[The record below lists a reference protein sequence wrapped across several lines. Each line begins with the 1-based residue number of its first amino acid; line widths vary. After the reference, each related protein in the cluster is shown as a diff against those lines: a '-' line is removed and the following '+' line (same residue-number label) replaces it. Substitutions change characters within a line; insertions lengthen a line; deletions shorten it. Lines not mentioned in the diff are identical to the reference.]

1 VAYGQAPGAV
11 NFFLRRPIFASVC
24 SLFIVLVGLITIPT
38 LPISQYPQIAPPTV
52 TVTATYTGAS
62 AETVEQTVTIPLEE
76 AINGTSGLRY
86 ISSQSN
92 NNGTVTITC
101 TFSLDTNLDIAAT
114 DVQNAANTALGQ
126 LPSAVQQTGL
136 IVKKNSGSF
145 VIAFGLYATD
155 PRIDTLFLANYA
167 DIYIV
172 DALKRI
178 KGVGD
183 VHTFGDRR
191 YAMRVWIDPKKL
203 NAYGL
208 TATDVTAAIA
218 AQNVQVAAGAL
229 GAPPVPRDTP
239 FQIPINVTG
248 RLTDPAQFGNIIVK
262 TTPSGGYVRLRD
274 VGHVDL
280 GAQDY
285 STNLRFNG
293 RPSVGVAVLQLP
305 DANALDV
312 STRARAAMVEL
323 AKHFPPGVKY
333 GVAFDSSEFVRE
345 SIKEVLITL
354 LMAICLVVV
363 VIFLFLQDW
372 RTTLIPAVTIPI
384 SLIGSFFLMKVFGF
398 TINTLTL
405 FGLTLATGLVVDDAI
420 VVIENIARFIQ
431 DKKMERMAGAE
442 AALKEIYGAVVASSL
457 VLLSVFIPVG
467 FFPGTTGR
475 LYQQFA
481 LTIACAISISL
492 FCSLTL
498 TPVLSRLLIGGEERR
513 HGRFFDLV
521 NAGIRWTRRT
531 YDRTLQPTIR
541 HGRVVGALFVLGL
554 LLTGFVF
561 TRTPTAFIPDEDV
574 GYFITQLQAP
584 DGTSLPYTSA
594 IALRAENVIRAQPE
608 VEDVFS
614 IQGFSFVGQ
623 GPNFGLIFA
632 HLKPWGERPGAQHT
646 LAAVLRRVNAGFS
659 KIPDASIVAFNPP
672 AIPGVG
678 NVGGFQFELEDTG
691 NIGLQAL
698 SAAARQFT
706 RKANRDP
713 NLRLVYTTFHANAPQ
728 LVVDVDRGKAEQIG
742 VPVADIFNT
751 LAVYLGSD
759 YVNDFTYLNRSFR
772 VYAQAETP
780 YRLTQADF
788 QNIFVRS
795 SGGGEVPLSDL
806 VRVHMGEAAPVITHY
821 NLFRNIEVLGQAAPG
836 RGSGDAIAAMERL
849 ARTLPAGI
857 QYEWTGI
864 ALEET
869 TSGGQSM
876 LIFLLGIVFTFL
888 VLSAKYESFT
898 EPLIIL
904 FTVPLAILG
913 ALLGLW
919 LRGFPSDVYAQ
930 VGYVMLIGLAS
941 KNAILIV
948 EFANQQR
955 ALGKTPEEA
964 VAMAAEIRLRPIL
977 MTSVAFILSVVPLVM
992 ATGAGSHARNSLGT
1006 VVFCGMVLSTALNLY
1021 VIPVLYVFVV
1031 RLFSRKDEDRPL
1043 RPLLA
1048 LRARFGDGA
1057 GNGGRS
1063 AAPGTGGSGEQPVEI
1078 ETGGS

>member
-1 VAYGQAPGAV
+1 MTY
-11 NFFLRRPIFASVC
+11 FLRRPIFASVC

-38 LPISQYPQIAPPTV
+38 LPIAQYPQIAPPTV
-52 TVTATYTGAS
+52 TVTATYIGAS

-136 IVKKNSGSF
+136 IIKKNSGSF
-145 VIAFGLYATD
+145 VIAFGLYSID
-155 PRIDTLFLANYA
+155 PSVDTLFLANYA
-167 DIYIV
+167 DIQIL
-172 DALKRI
+172 DDLKRI

-191 YAMRVWIDPKKL
+191 YAMRVWIDPKRL
-203 NAYGL
+203 NAFGL
-208 TATDVTAAIA
+208 TANDVTAAIA
-218 AQNVQVAAGAL
+218 AQNVQVAAGAI
-229 GAPPVPRDTP
+229 GQPPVATTQP
-239 FQIPINVTG
+239 FQIPINVSG
-248 RLTDPAQFGNIIVK
+248 RLRDPREFGNIVVK
-262 TTPSGGYVRLRD
+262 TTPSGGYVRIRD
-274 VGHVDL
+274 IGHVDL

-312 STRARAAMVEL
+312 STRARAEMEKL
-323 AKHFPPGVKY
+323 AKRFPAGVKY

-354 LMAICLVVV
+354 LMAICLVVI

-384 SLIGSFFLMKVFGF
+384 SLIGTFFLMRVFGF

-431 DKKMERMAGAE
+431 DKHMERMAAAE
-442 AALKEIYGAVVASSL
+442 AALKEIYGAVIASSL
-457 VLLSVFIPVG
+457 VLLSVFVPVG

-498 TPVLSRLLIGGEERR
+498 TPVMSRLLISDEEGP
-513 HGRFFDLV
+513 HGRFFDFV
-521 NAGIRWTRRT
+521 NALIRWIRIAYDGTLRRT
-531 YDRTLQPTIR
+531 MR
-541 HGRVVGALFVLGL
+541 HGRLVGALFVLGL
-554 LLTGFVF
+554 LATALVF
-561 TRTPTAFIPDEDV
+561 TRTPTAFIPNEDV

-584 DGTSLPYTSA
+584 DGTSLPRTSD
-594 IALRAENVIRAQPE
+594 IALKAENVIRSQPE
-608 VEDVFS
+608 VIDCFS

-646 LAAVLRRVNAGFS
+646 LAAVLRRVNAGLS
-659 KIPDASIVAFNPP
+659 QIPEASIIAFNPP
-672 AIPGVG
+672 AISGVG
-678 NVGGFQFELEDTG
+678 NVGGFQFELEDTA
-691 NIGLQAL
+691 NVGLPAL

-706 RKANRDP
+706 RKANQDP
-713 NLRLVYTTFHANAPQ
+713 NLQLVYTTFHANAPQ
-728 LVVDVDRGKAEQIG
+728 LVVDVDRDKAQQIG
-742 VPVADIFNT
+742 VPVSGIFST

-759 YVNDFTYLNRSFR
+759 YINDFTYLNRSFR

-780 YRLTQADF
+780 YRLSQTDF
-788 QNIFVRS
+788 QRIFVRS
-795 SGGGEVPLSDL
+795 SGGGTVPLSQL

-836 RGSGDAIAAMERL
+836 RGSGDAIAAMQRL
-849 ARTLPAGI
+849 ATTLPSGI

-869 TSGGQSM
+869 TAGGQSM

-919 LRGFPSDVYAQ
+919 MRGFPSDVYAQ

-955 ALGKTPEEA
+955 AQGRTPEEA

-977 MTSVAFILSVVPLVM
+977 MTSVSFILSVVPLVM

-1006 VVFCGMVLSTALNLY
+1006 VVFFGMVLSTVLNLY

-1031 RLFSRKDEDRPL
+1031 RLFSRKESDRPL
-1043 RPLLA
+1043 RPLTA
-1048 LRARFGDGA
+1048 LRARLA
-1057 GNGGRS
+1057 NGNGRTGEERPRIEAGR
-1063 AAPGTGGSGEQPVEI
+1063 
-1078 ETGGS
+1078 

>member
-1 VAYGQAPGAV
+1 MSY
-11 NFFLRRPIFASVC
+11 FLRRPIFASVC

-52 TVTATYTGAS
+52 TLTATYAGAS

-76 AINGTSGLRY
+76 AINGTEGLRY
-86 ISSQSN
+86 ISSQST

-101 TFSLDTNLDIAAT
+101 TFSLGTNLDIAAT
-114 DVQNAANTALGQ
+114 DVQNAANSTLGV
-126 LPSAVQQTGL
+126 LPLPVQQTGL
-136 IVKKNSGSF
+136 VIKKNSGSF
-145 VIAFGLYATD
+145 VIAFGLYSTNPAVT
-155 PRIDTLFLANYA
+155 TLQLANYS

-172 DALKRI
+172 DDLKRI
-178 KGVGD
+178 KGAGD
-183 VHTFGDRR
+183 VHTFGDRV
-191 YAMRVWIDPKKL
+191 YAMRVWIDPRRL
-203 NAYGL
+203 NAFGL
-208 TATDVTAAIA
+208 TATDVVNAVA
-218 AQNVQVAAGAL
+218 AQNVQVPAGAF
-229 GAPPVPRDTP
+229 GAPPVPQTQP

-248 RLTDPAQFGNIIVK
+248 MLSDPKQFDNIIVK
-262 TTPSGGYVRLRD
+262 ATPDGGLVRIRD
-274 VGHVDL
+274 IGHAEL

-305 DANALDV
+305 DANALDL
-312 STRARAAMVEL
+312 SLRARAEMARL
-323 AKHFPPGVKY
+323 SKHFPPGIKY
-333 GVAFDSSEFVRE
+333 GVAFDSSEFVQE
-345 SIKEVLITL
+345 SIKEVLRTL
-354 LMAICLVVV
+354 LMAIGLVVI

-384 SLIGSFFLMKVFGF
+384 SLIGTFFLMKVFGF

-431 DKKMERMAGAE
+431 DKKMERLAGAE
-442 AALKEIYGAVVASSL
+442 AALKEIYGAVIASSL
-457 VLLSVFIPVG
+457 VLLAVFIPVG

-481 LTIACAISISL
+481 LTIACAIAISL

-498 TPVLSRLLIGGEERR
+498 TPVMSRFLVSEQEER
-513 HGRFFDLV
+513 HGKFFDVV
-521 NAGIRWTRRT
+521 NAGIAWIRTT
-531 YDRTLQPTIR
+531 YDRTLRPTMR
-541 HGRVVGALFVLGL
+541 RGRLVGALFLIGL
-554 LLTGFVF
+554 IATGLFF
-561 TRTPTAFIPDEDV
+561 KRTPTAFIPDEDV
-574 GYFITQLQAP
+574 GYFITLLQSA
-584 DGTSLPYTSA
+584 DGTSLPRMSE
-594 IALRAENVIRAQPE
+594 IALKAENVIRAQPE
-608 VEDVFS
+608 VVDVFS
-614 IQGFSFVGQ
+614 IQGFSFAGQ

-632 HLKPWGERPGAQHT
+632 HLKPWGERPGARHT
-646 LAAVLRRVNAGFS
+646 LAAVIQRVNAQFRN
-659 KIPDASIVAFNPP
+659 IPEASIVAFTPP
-672 AIPGVG
+672 AISGVG

-698 SAAARQFT
+698 SAAAHQFV
-706 RKANRDP
+706 RRANADP
-713 NLRLVYTTFHANAPQ
+713 DLRSIYTTFHANAPE
-728 LVVDVDRGKAEQIG
+728 LVVDVDRDKAEQIG
-742 VPVADIFNT
+742 VNINDIFTT

-759 YVNDFTYLNRSFR
+759 FVNDFTYINRSFR

-780 YRLTQADF
+780 YRLSPNDF
-788 QNIFVRS
+788 QQIFVRS
-795 SGGGEVPLSDL
+795 SGGGEIPLSDL
-806 VRVHMGEAAPVITHY
+806 VHVSVGQASPVITHY

-836 RGSGDAIAAMERL
+836 HGSGDAIEAMERL
-849 ARTLPAGI
+849 ASTLPAGV

-869 TSGGQSM
+869 TSGGQSAA
-876 LIFLLGIVFTFL
+876 IFLLGIVFTFL

-904 FTVPLAILG
+904 FTVPLALLG

-919 LRGFPSDVYAQ
+919 VRGFPSDVYAQ

-955 ALGKTPEEA
+955 EAGKTPEEA
-964 VAMAAEIRLRPIL
+964 VALAAEIRLRPIL
-977 MTSVAFILSVVPLVM
+977 MTSIAFILSVIPLVI

-1031 RLFSRKDEDRPL
+1031 RLFSTKDSDRPL
-1043 RPLLA
+1043 RPFAA
-1048 LRARFGDGA
+1048 LRARLANGDG
-1057 GNGGRS
+1057 NGRGKGPHVEVESGRRS
-1063 AAPGTGGSGEQPVEI
+1063 
-1078 ETGGS
+1078 

>member
-1 VAYGQAPGAV
+1 M
-11 NFFLRRPIFASVC
+11 NFFLRRPIFAAVC
-24 SLFIVLVGLITIPT
+24 SLVIVLVGLITIPT

-52 TVTATYTGAS
+52 TVTATYNGAD
-62 AETVEQTVTIPLEE
+62 AETLEQTVTTPLEE
-76 AINGTSGLRY
+76 AINGTQGLRY

-92 NNGTVTITC
+92 NNGSVTITC

-114 DVQNAANTALGQ
+114 DVQNAANSALGT

-136 IVKKNSGSF
+136 VIKKNSGSF
-145 VIAFGLYATD
+145 VIAFGLYATN
-155 PRIDTLFLANYA
+155 PSITTLTLANYA

-178 KGVGD
+178 KGAGD

-208 TATDVTAAIA
+208 TATDVVSAIA
-218 AQNVQVAAGAL
+218 AQNVQVAAGAF
-229 GAPPVPRDTP
+229 GQPPVPNNQP
-239 FQIPINVTG
+239 FQFPINVQG
-248 RLTDPAQFGNIIVK
+248 RLADPRQFADIVVK
-262 TTPSGGYVRLRD
+262 STPDGGLVRIRD

-305 DANALDV
+305 DANALEL
-312 STRARAAMVEL
+312 SAKARAEMVKL
-323 AKHFPPGVKY
+323 SKHFPPGIAY

-345 SIKEVLITL
+345 SIKEVLVTL
-354 LMAICLVVV
+354 LLAIVLVVI

-384 SLIGSFFLMKVFGF
+384 SLIGTFFLMKVFGF

-431 DKKMERMAGAE
+431 EKKMERMAGAE
-442 AALKEIYGAVVASSL
+442 AALKEIYGAVIASSL
-457 VLLSVFIPVG
+457 VLLSVFVPVG

-498 TPVLSRLLIGGEERR
+498 TPVLSRLLVSSQERS
-513 HGRFFDLV
+513 HGKFFDYV
-521 NAGIRWTRRT
+521 NAGIAWIRRS
-531 YDRTLQPTIR
+531 YDRSLRPTMR
-541 HGRVVGALFVLGL
+541 HGRLVGVFFAIGL
-554 LLTGFVF
+554 LATGLVF
-561 TRTPTAFIPDEDV
+561 THTPTAFIPNEDV
-574 GYFITQLQAP
+574 GYFIVQLQAP
-584 DGTSLPYTSA
+584 DGTSLPRTSEIAAKAEA
-594 IALRAENVIRAQPE
+594 IIRSQPE
-608 VEDVFS
+608 VSDVFS
-614 IQGFSFVGQ
+614 VQGFSFTGQ

-646 LAAVLRRVNAGFS
+646 LAAVLQRVNA
-659 KIPDASIVAFNPP
+659 KLRQIPQASIVAFNPP
-672 AIPGVG
+672 AIAGVG
-678 NVGGFQFELEDTG
+678 SVGGFQFELEDTG

-698 SAAARQFT
+698 SAAAHKFVRL
-706 RKANRDP
+706 ANRDP
-713 NLRLVYTTFHANAPQ
+713 NLTTVYTTFHANAPQ
-728 LVVDVDRGKAEQIG
+728 MVVDVDRDKAQQIG
-742 VPVADIFNT
+742 VNLSDIFTT
-751 LAVYLGSD
+751 LAIYLGSD

-772 VYAQAETP
+772 VYAQADTR
-780 YRLTQADF
+780 YRLSPADL
-788 QNIFVRS
+788 QQIFVRS
-795 SGGGEVPLSDL
+795 AGGGEVPLSDL

-836 RGSGDAIAAMERL
+836 QGSGAAIAAMERL
-849 ARTLPAGI
+849 AKTLPAGI

-869 TSGGQSM
+869 TSGGQSAM
-876 LIFLLGIVFTFL
+876 IFLLGIVFTFL
-888 VLSAKYESFT
+888 VLSAKYESFS
-898 EPLIIL
+898 EPLVIL
-904 FTVPLAILG
+904 FTVPLALLG

-919 LRGFPSDVYAQ
+919 MRGFPSDVYAQ

-955 ALGKTPEEA
+955 EQGKTPEEA
-964 VAMAAEIRLRPIL
+964 VALAAEIRLRPIL
-977 MTSVAFILSVVPLVM
+977 MTSIAFILSVVPLVL
-992 ATGAGSHARNSLGT
+992 ASGAGSHARNSLGT
-1006 VVFCGMVLSTALNLY
+1006 VVFFGMVLSTVLNLY
-1021 VIPVLYVFVV
+1021 VIPVLYVFIV
-1031 RLFSRKDEDRPL
+1031 RLFSKKESDRPL
-1043 RPLLA
+1043 HPLTA
-1048 LRARFGDGA
+1048 LRARL
-1057 GNGGRS
+1057 GNGGN
-1063 AAPGTGGSGEQPVEI
+1063 GGAREKAEAGRR
-1078 ETGGS
+1078 

>member
-1 VAYGQAPGAV
+1 MSY
-11 NFFLRRPIFASVC
+11 FLRRPIFATVC

-38 LPISQYPQIAPPTV
+38 LPIAQYPQIAPPTV
-52 TVTATYTGAS
+52 TVTATYVGAS
-62 AETVEQTVTIPLEE
+62 AETLEQTVTIPLEE
-76 AINGTSGLRY
+76 AINGTQGLRY

-114 DVQNAANTALGQ
+114 DVQNAANSSLGV

-136 IVKKNSGSF
+136 VIKKNSGSF

-155 PRIDTLFLANYA
+155 PNITTLTLANYA
-167 DIYIV
+167 DIYIL
-172 DALKRI
+172 DDLKRI
-178 KGVGD
+178 KGAGD

-203 NAYGL
+203 NAFGL
-208 TATDVTAAIA
+208 TAPDVVSAIA
-218 AQNVQVAAGAL
+218 SQNVQVAAGAF
-229 GAPPVPRDTP
+229 GQPPVPGDQP
-239 FQIPINVTG
+239 FQFPINVKG
-248 RLTDPAQFGNIIVK
+248 RLADPQQFGNIVIK
-262 TTPSGGYVRLRD
+262 STANGGLVRIRD
-274 VGHVDL
+274 IGHAEL

-305 DANALDV
+305 DANALDL
-312 STRARAAMVEL
+312 SARARSEMVKL
-323 AKHFPPGVKY
+323 SAHFPKGVAY

-345 SIKEVLITL
+345 SIKEVLLTL
-354 LMAICLVVV
+354 VLAICLVVI

-384 SLIGSFFLMKVFGF
+384 SLIGTFFLMKAFGF

-431 DKKMERMAGAE
+431 EKKIERMAAAE
-442 AALKEIYGAVVASSL
+442 GALKEIYGAVIASSL
-457 VLLSVFIPVG
+457 VLLSVFVPVG

-498 TPVLSRLLIGGEERR
+498 TPVLSRLLISAEEGP
-513 HGRFFDLV
+513 HGKFFDYIDAV
-521 NAGIRWTRRT
+521 IAWIRRT
-531 YDRTLQPTIR
+531 YDRSLRPTMR
-541 HGRVVGALFVLGL
+541 HGRLVGALFALGL
-554 LLTGFVF
+554 LATGFIF
-561 TRTPTAFIPDEDV
+561 TRTPTAFIPNEDV

-584 DGTSLPYTSA
+584 DGTSLPRTSEIAAKAEAA
-594 IALRAENVIRAQPE
+594 IRSQPE
-608 VEDVFS
+608 VLDVFS
-614 IQGFSFVGQ
+614 IQGFSFTGQ

-646 LAAVLRRVNAGFS
+646 LAAVLRRLNAQLS
-659 KIPDASIVAFNPP
+659 QIPEASIVAFNPP
-672 AIPGVG
+672 AISGVG

-691 NIGLQAL
+691 NIGFQAL
-698 SAAARQFT
+698 SAAARQLVRT
-706 RKANRDP
+706 ANRDP
-713 NLRLVYTTFHANAPQ
+713 DLTTVYTTFHANAPQ
-728 LVVDVDRGKAEQIG
+728 MVVDVDRDKAQQIG
-742 VPVADIFNT
+742 INLSDVFTT
-751 LAVYLGSD
+751 LAIYLGSD
-759 YVNDFTYLNRSFR
+759 YINDFTYLNRSFR
-772 VYAQAETP
+772 VYAQADAP
-780 YRLTQADF
+780 YRLSPSGLQ
-788 QNIFVRS
+788 QIFVHS
-795 SGGGEVPLSDL
+795 AGGGEVALSN
-806 VRVHMGEAAPVITHY
+806 VVHVHMGQAAPVITHY

-836 RGSGDAIAAMERL
+836 HGSGDAIAAMERL
-849 ARTLPAGI
+849 ATTLPAGI

-869 TSGGQSM
+869 SSGGQSAM
-876 LIFLLGIVFTFL
+876 IFLLGIVFTFL
-888 VLSAKYESFT
+888 VLAAKYESFT

-904 FTVPLAILG
+904 FTVPLALLG

-919 LRGFPSDVYAQ
+919 MRGFPSDVYAQ

-955 ALGKTPEEA
+955 ELGKTPEEA
-964 VAMAAEIRLRPIL
+964 VALAAEIRLRPIL
-977 MTSVAFILSVVPLVM
+977 MTSIAFILSVVPLVL
-992 ATGAGSHARNSLGT
+992 ASGAVSHARNSLGT
-1006 VVFCGMVLSTALNLY
+1006 VVFFGMVLST
-1021 VIPVLYVFVV
+1021 V
-1031 RLFSRKDEDRPL
+1031 
-1043 RPLLA
+1043 
-1048 LRARFGDGA
+1048 
-1057 GNGGRS
+1057 
-1063 AAPGTGGSGEQPVEI
+1063 
-1078 ETGGS
+1078 